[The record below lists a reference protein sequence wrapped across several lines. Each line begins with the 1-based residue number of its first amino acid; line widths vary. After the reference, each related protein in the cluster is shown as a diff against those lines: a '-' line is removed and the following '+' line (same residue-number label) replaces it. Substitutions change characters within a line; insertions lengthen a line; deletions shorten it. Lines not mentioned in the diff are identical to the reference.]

1 MSKQWSLWVLR
12 ASHQWG
18 FKPVWLRII
27 DPKHVDQLA
36 EAPPFGSRGC
46 VSTQWQPKT
55 HSQTVVTR
63 MVREGQWYCCLAVAV
78 WFDGHRRYRSQESQ
92 QFTTFRHLFLLQFF
106 FFLDGGSN
114 QAPPM
119 YAACL
124 ESCPLARPVFAGIST
139 SLSKKWDYGH
149 VGFGEI
155 MINREMF
162 EYAPILKVK
171 FWSLHCVHQ

>member
-36 EAPPFGSRGC
+36 TPFWEPWLC
-46 VSTQWQPKT
+46 IHTVTKT

-78 WFDGHRRYRSQESQ
+78 WFDGYE
-92 QFTTFRHLFLLQFF
+92 T
-106 FFLDGGSN
+106 
-114 QAPPM
+114 
-119 YAACL
+119 
-124 ESCPLARPVFAGIST
+124 V
-139 SLSKKWDYGH
+139 
-149 VGFGEI
+149 
-155 MINREMF
+155 
-162 EYAPILKVK
+162 
-171 FWSLHCVHQ
+171 